1 MLSPLSEREGYGTGR
16 AARDSRPGAAT
27 GSKSLHCSD
36 QQMENFPNT
45 TERSQDEFGADEH
58 LVPIQALICRV
69 GSWLGTNQGPNRLH
83 RVKSERTHTTH
94 TRGDERQ
101 NKPLLR

>member
-1 MLSPLSEREGYGTGR
+1 MGLGVLPGTADQGQQRGPKAFTARISRWRTSPI
-16 AARDSRPGAAT
+16 
-27 GSKSLHCSD
+27 
-36 QQMENFPNT
+36 QQT

-58 LVPIQALICRV
+58 LVPLQALIWRV
-69 GSWLGTNQGPNRLH
+69 GSWLGTNQGPYRLH